1 MCCTIFVAL
10 CCTIFV
16 ALYCTIFVAL
26 YYTICVFSCLLSCF
40 YSSEWSTDGLTVYE
54 VSLVRTNPAGCG
66 PPLVSLVSLGG
77 CGPPPPLANP
87 RYPLPSLNV
96 GGAHMVDSGHTHLC
110 PDVALTLAVE
120 GGYHSPCGRAS
131 RYTPHTPKTVSG
143 HTSRVSCQGCHPPPS
158 PPRTQQPPTLTP
170 HITSPH
176 PSSER
181 LEKWEMFS
189 QQPSHYHR
197 SHPSS

>member
-1 MCCTIFVAL
+1 MCYI
-10 CCTIFV
+10 CCHVLHYFCCPV
-16 ALYCTIFVAL
+16 LHYL
-26 YYTICVFSCLLSCF
+26 CF
-40 YSSEWSTDGLTVYE
+40 YLSEWSTDGLTVYE
-54 VSLVRTNPAGCG
+54 VSLVGTNPAGCG

-143 HTSRVSCQGCHPPPS
+143 HTSRVSCQGCHPHPAPQEHNNH
-158 PPRTQQPPTLTP
+158 PR
-170 HITSPH
+170 
-176 PSSER
+176 
-181 LEKWEMFS
+181 
-189 QQPSHYHR
+189 
-197 SHPSS
+197 

>member
-1 MCCTIFVAL
+1 MLHYICCPVLHYFCCPVLHYL
-10 CCTIFV
+10 C
-16 ALYCTIFVAL
+16 
-26 YYTICVFSCLLSCF
+26 FSLSCF
-40 YSSEWSTDGLTVYE
+40 YLSEWSTNGLTVYE

-110 PDVALTLAVE
+110 PGVALTLAVE

-143 HTSRVSCQGCHPPPS
+143 HTPRVSCQGCHPPPS

-189 QQPSHYHR
+189 L
-197 SHPSS
+197 